1 MKRIPTTLAAALLA
15 SSLAGGV
22 ALAAD
27 PGASTQAGEA
37 TAGGTA
43 QTAPGG
49 PSVGDMDTN
58 AQRAHSPSGNTGTD
72 STGTT
77 GNAGAT
83 GNADT
88 TGNAGAA
95 TGSGAGTMGSDTA
108 GASGAAGSSGAA
120 AGGNQEMAAS
130 GDTRDWSQIDTNS
143 DNLIG
148 PEEMEEALKATGPQ
162 AGQQR

>member
-77 GNAGAT
+77 GNAGA
-83 GNADT
+83 
-88 TGNAGAA
+88 A